1 MPGMMRTAFTLPDR
15 KRWTGGYQYFINLFR
30 VLRKYGGGNVR
41 PLVFV
46 GDDVEAADLAPIDDG
61 MAEIVRSAAFR
72 ASTGGLRLVEALL
85 TGVDRK
91 AAQIYRAHG
100 IRVVFE
106 SARYHGWRFPL
117 PTLAW
122 LPDFQHRRLPGI
134 FSTRAWLQREAG
146 FRAQIASACA
156 IMVSS
161 ESSRAECE
169 KYYPQSRGRIR
180 VVPFAAQLPPEAMSL
195 SVAEVMG
202 KYHLP
207 REFFYLP
214 NQFWVHKNHRVMIDA
229 LEVLQGRGVS
239 AVVAASG
246 ALADYRHP
254 QLLQRLESRVAELG
268 LASQFRFLGLIP
280 RADVYALMRGAVAIV
295 NPSLSEG
302 WSTNVEEARALGV
315 PMVLSDIAVHRE
327 QAGDRAVF
335 FDADSAIAAAG
346 AMETVLAGRI
356 DRPQQSAAGLAC
368 DNEDRLRAYAQKV
381 EALIGEAAR

>member
-1 MPGMMRTAFTLPDR
+1 MMRTAFTLPDR

>member
-1 MPGMMRTAFTLPDR
+1 MMRTAFTLPDR

-180 VVPFAAQLPPEAMSL
+180 VVPFAAELPPEAL
-195 SVAEVMG
+195 SVEVADAVRR
-202 KYHLP
+202 HDLP
-207 REFFYLP
+207 LEYFYLP
-214 NQFWVHKNHRVMIDA
+214 NQFWVHKNHRVVIDA
-229 LEVLQGRGVS
+229 LKILEERGVS
-239 AVVAASG
+239 VTVAASG
-246 ALADYRHP
+246 ALADYRQP
-254 QLLQRLESRVAELG
+254 ALLRDLEARVAELG
-268 LASQFRFLGLIP
+268 LQRQFRFLGLIA
-280 RADVYALMRGAVAIV
+280 RADVYALMRGAVAVI
-295 NPSLSEG
+295 NPSLCEG
-302 WSTNVEEARALGV
+302 WSTAVEEARSLGA
-315 PMVLSDIAVHRE
+315 PLVLSDIDVHRE
-327 QAGDRAVF
+327 QAAECAVF
-335 FDADSAIAAAG
+335 FDPHSPAATAD
-346 AMETVLAGRI
+346 AMQYAVGVPRVTWDEASQERRTL
-356 DRPQQSAAGLAC
+356 
-368 DNEDRLRAYAQKV
+368 DNVERLMRYV
-381 EALIGEAAR
+381 EKFESLIEEVAS

>member
-1 MPGMMRTAFTLPDR
+1 
-15 KRWTGGYQYFINLFR
+15 
-30 VLRKYGGGNVR
+30 
-41 PLVFV
+41 
-46 GDDVEAADLAPIDDG
+46 
-61 MAEIVRSAAFR
+61 
-72 ASTGGLRLVEALL
+72 
-85 TGVDRK
+85 
-91 AAQIYRAHG
+91 
-100 IRVVFE
+100 
-106 SARYHGWRFPL
+106 
-117 PTLAW
+117 
-122 LPDFQHRRLPGI
+122 
-134 FSTRAWLQREAG
+134 
-146 FRAQIASACA
+146 
-156 IMVSS
+156 VSS